1 MTELAS
7 RQVGRNGLIVMIA
20 LCRKVYDDGKL
31 GRASAISISEFTGLD
46 LRQVERGMADLKER
60 GVIEP
65 VRFKDDEGRW
75 RYVSPG
81 RLYQGRP
88 HEAGLLRHR
97 LRRFELVD
105 PGTSVPSSGEG
116 ADALL
121 GGEQPAHVE
130 RNELLT

>member
-1 MTELAS
+1 MSREPERVITLNEAS
-7 RQVGRNGLIVMIA
+7 RIL
-20 LCRKVYDDGKL
+20 
-31 GRASAISISEFTGLD
+31 SISCNTGLG
-46 LRQVERGMADLKER
+46 LRRVERGMADLKER

-121 GGEQPAHVE
+121 GGEQPVHVE

>member
-1 MTELAS
+1 MGSFTFRHTNLNVQDMDRSIAFYREAL
-7 RQVGRNGLIVMIA
+7 GL
-20 LCRKVYDDGKL
+20 
-31 GRASAISISEFTGLD
+31 
-46 LRQVERGMADLKER
+46 
-60 GVIEP
+60 EP

>member
-1 MTELAS
+1 MSMERASEMSREPERVITLNEAS
-7 RQVGRNGLIVMIA
+7 RIL
-20 LCRKVYDDGKL
+20 
-31 GRASAISISEFTGLD
+31 SISCNTGLG